1 MARRVALS
9 LSRLLPL
16 LPLLLLPA
24 CTPPPVS
31 DDLTVEFTAG
41 DAVVVTAETTFTL
54 KPQNEQAA
62 ARVAGARSAA
72 ETETDPWAVRFAS
85 LTPESDRVTFQHDHG
100 TLERVTRSVR
110 IPSRDLQHIFSDAHI
125 TVSVLQGEGWRE
137 LELYPG
143 TSVRASREEV
153 RHFDKNLTEWS
164 TLVAKYYGSVDLLYH
179 YMDQNPG
186 RAQDLFTALLER
198 RDDVT
203 PPLLLEIEEPLV
215 EDVRS
220 AMEAVATRMDE
231 DQGRADTFAE
241 EADLIFNP
249 FPARLTVKVPKEVL
263 STTGFTKELIVEPVN
278 LFDAITGLE
287 GRWISPDPLAAL
299 LRDQEPLPPQ
309 LARQE
314 RKSTSA
320 VQPSQ
325 VAESIR
331 GQLARPKTYV
341 VRWRD

>member
-1 MARRVALS
+1 MARRVAL
-9 LSRLLPL
+9 LLLLLPL
-16 LPLLLLPA
+16 LFLPA

-31 DDLTVEFTAG
+31 DEVTVEFTAG

-54 KPQNEQAA
+54 KPQNEQART
-62 ARVAGARSAA
+62 RVESARSAA

-110 IPSRDLQHIFSDAHI
+110 IPSRDLQHVFSDAHI
-125 TVSVLQGEGWRE
+125 TVNVLQGEGWRE
-137 LELYPG
+137 LEFYPG
-143 TSVRASREEV
+143 TSVRATREQQ
-153 RHFDKNLTEWS
+153 RHFDENLVEWS
-164 TLVAKYYGSVDLLYH
+164 ALVARYYGSVDLLYH
-179 YMDQNPG
+179 YMDQNPA
-186 RAQDLFTALLER
+186 RAQDLFRALLEQ
-198 RDDVT
+198 RDEAV
-203 PPLLLEIEEPLV
+203 PGPVLLEIEEPLV

-249 FPARLTVKVPKEVL
+249 FPARLTIKMPKEVL
-263 STTGFTKELIVEPVN
+263 SMTGFSKELTIEPVN

-299 LRDQEPLPPQ
+299 LRDQEPSPPQ

-314 RKSTSA
+314 RQSTSS

-325 VAESIR
+325 VAEAIR